1 MRQDKTS
8 RIDMLHGSLAKN
20 IPAFALPLFASG
32 LLQQSFNAVDIA
44 VIGRFSTS
52 EDLAAVGSNGSV
64 ISLMIN
70 LFVGIAVGVNV
81 IVARHIGQG
90 DSRAVRKAVG
100 TAAVIACASGIFLL
114 VLGLVAAEPILRLL
128 DTPENVIEQASL
140 YLRIYFTGVP
150 FIMAYN
156 FGAAVL
162 KSVGDTRRPF
172 YSLIVAGVVNAI
184 LDVVLV
190 TVFDM
195 GVAGVA
201 VATAVANVVNAAIVV
216 RLLVNEADPIRIDLR
231 HMRVDRPELGRI
243 LRIGVPTGLQGM
255 IFSLSNVFIQSA
267 INALGSDA
275 VAGSAA
281 ALNFEYYCDYAISA
295 FVQTTIAFTS
305 QNYGAGNIDRCKRI
319 FWLNMLF
326 SVVSCG
332 VLNVSIAWQSGFF
345 ASLFT
350 SDPDVL
356 HYARIRMHVVLMWQ
370 FIASSYD
377 ISGGALRGLGYSLTP
392 TVFTIF
398 GTCLLRIVWIHTVVR
413 WYDGDFTV
421 LMCVYP
427 LSWTIT
433 GIAVLTAYAVISRK
447 AYAIP
452 TKAAHSL

>member
-1 MRQDKTS
+1 M
-8 RIDMLHGSLAKN
+8 
-20 IPAFALPLFASG
+20 
-32 LLQQSFNAVDIA
+32 
-44 VIGRFSTS
+44 
-52 EDLAAVGSNGSV
+52 
-64 ISLMIN
+64 
-70 LFVGIAVGVNV
+70 
-81 IVARHIGQG
+81 
-90 DSRAVRKAVG
+90 
-100 TAAVIACASGIFLL
+100 
-114 VLGLVAAEPILRLL
+114 
-128 DTPENVIEQASL
+128 
-140 YLRIYFTGVP
+140 
-150 FIMAYN
+150 
-156 FGAAVL
+156 L

-201 VATAVANVVNAAIVV
+201 VATVIANVVNAVIVV
-216 RLLVNEADPIRIDLR
+216 RLLVNEADPIRIDLH
-231 HMRVDRPELGRI
+231 HMKVDRQELGKI

-267 INALGSDA
+267 INALGSNA

-319 FWLNMLF
+319 FRLNMLF

-332 VLNVSIAWQSGFF
+332 VLNVFLAWQSDIF
-345 ASLFT
+345 ANLFT
-350 SDPDVL
+350 TDPDVL

-452 TKAAHSL
+452 TKAVHRR